1 MPEKRDANDKRSRR
15 EEKVRTAKE
24 EHQQKCQKKGMPR
37 KRDVK
42 TKRHPEEKITKERD
56 AE

>member
-1 MPEKRDANDKRSRR
+1 MLEERDANDKRNRR
-15 EEKVRTAKE
+15 EEKVRIAKE
-24 EHQQKCQKKGMPR
+24 EPQQKCQKGMPR

-42 TKRHPEEKITKERD
+42 TKRHPEEKIAKERD